1 MPKQFRVT
9 KQFFV
14 LPLEKWICLESFAV
28 WRCSI
33 AEEETAQNTHCP
45 LFCSALWIT
54 FVRYSIEWLQWKLF
68 KEPRQISATWH
79 TPRTGFFRN
88 KFLMRLQGIFYWLYL
103 IETLTQTQFVNS
115 HLSFVTR
122 FVIKQ
127 WVCNSLCSFVSLCI
141 AKYVELSARK
151 SFTPK
156 LLIYISKLVAEI
168 AQ

>member
-1 MPKQFRVT
+1 MQLIWWKIDNNATGCPRTKSNKSPRKKYNRVPSD
-9 KQFFV
+9 K
-14 LPLEKWICLESFAV
+14 S
-28 WRCSI
+28 SI
-33 AEEETAQNTHCP
+33 A
-45 LFCSALWIT
+45 
-54 FVRYSIEWLQWKLF
+54 K
-68 KEPRQISATWH
+68 ISTTWH

-127 WVCNSLCSFVSLCI
+127 WVCNSLCCFVSLCI

>member
-1 MPKQFRVT
+1 MNMPWNFCC
-9 KQFFV
+9 
-14 LPLEKWICLESFAV
+14 LPMQYCRRRLPGIH
-28 WRCSI
+28 I
-33 AEEETAQNTHCP
+33 AHYFYCTVNHDNQILN
-45 LFCSALWIT
+45 WM
-54 FVRYSIEWLQWKLF
+54 VLQWKLF
-68 KEPRQISATWH
+68 KEPRKISTTWH

-88 KFLMRLQGIFYWLYL
+88 EFLMRLQGIFYWLYL